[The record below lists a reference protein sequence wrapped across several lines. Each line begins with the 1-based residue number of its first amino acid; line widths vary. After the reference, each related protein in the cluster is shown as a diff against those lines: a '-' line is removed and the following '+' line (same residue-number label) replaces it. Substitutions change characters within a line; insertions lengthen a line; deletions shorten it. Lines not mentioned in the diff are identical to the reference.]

1 MSHGI
6 FRNHNI
12 IRRQRKYQNK
22 LKFYSVWAFREH
34 FTTLQ
39 KYNRV
44 KFLKNNKSFT
54 NTILQEFIRRHKH
67 KHKNQHKNNT
77 IEKRN
82 IALRYKIITLGAN

>member
-44 KFLKNNKSFT
+44 KFLKNNKSFM
-54 NTILQEFIRRHKH
+54 NTILQEFIRKH
-67 KHKNQHKNNT
+67 RNYR